1 MRRSIKR
8 SYTTKTV
15 RRSLH
20 GLAAVSYFVPITHK
34 ENLMDNQT
42 LSAILFI
49 AALAILGLYLLRRR
63 GRKDA
68 SK

>member
-1 MRRSIKR
+1 L
-8 SYTTKTV
+8 TKTAGG
-15 RRSLH
+15 SLH
-20 GLAAVSYFVPITHK
+20 GLAVVSYFFPITLK

-49 AALAILGLYLLRRR
+49 AALGILGLYLLRRR

-68 SK
+68 DK